1 MILKIVK
8 IRQEQ
13 GIEENCLKII
23 TEFYEDKWFRLC
35 DGFIKN
41 SKESIDISKY
51 SLLDEITNKW
61 CDYETTE
68 AYLMNNEGKTI
79 ERLK

>member
-23 TEFYEDKWFRLC
+23 TEFYEDKWFSLC
-35 DGFIKN
+35 DGIIKS

-61 CDYETTE
+61 YDYETTE